1 MSGGIN
7 ASVSGSRPTGPV
19 GTQEAPPWLWQ
30 GNLTQILPELASRL
44 LLRPR
49 NCLPGG
55 RLGLEEGVT
64 ERRSQSQAS
73 PGPCQDLTWGTRE
86 SLGLSPKS
94 SAPASYLWMGVK
106 TCRRHTKHQREVPGS
121 EPGKGEPSSATMADT
136 PTMPAW
142 VLGPTADAAYPGWL
156 PLLAAWG
163 AGGLS
168 PISSGE
174 RAAGAG

>member
-55 RLGLEEGVT
+55 RLGLGEGVT

-121 EPGKGEPSSATMADT
+121 EPGKGEQSSATLADT

-156 PLLAAWG
+156 PLLASWG
-163 AGGLS
+163 AGAQSHFL
-168 PISSGE
+168 
-174 RAAGAG
+174 R